1 MRALRSYRDQAPR
14 RVRTLRIARFTSVT
28 TMPGST
34 FRCGMS
40 GRRPATVLAL
50 RFTLRAIFLVPLRTR
65 CAADAA
71 LRLVRRTAFFA
82 VFRAVLAPSADFA
95 RAAGLRRGADF
106 RLGADFLLGAD
117 FALAADLRF
126 GADFALRAEAGR
138 AAARR
143 VDLVGFFFLVTAIAL
158 SPLRHKASLLR
169 QCRLNKAET
178 FRRVP
183 GPPPNVPTCN
193 ASIAP
198 GRGFRLQR

>member
-1 MRALRSYRDQAPR
+1 MRALRSCRDQAPR
-14 RVRTLRIARFTSVT
+14 RVRPLRIARFTSVT
-28 TMPGST
+28 TTPGST

-40 GRRPATVLAL
+40 GRRPATALAL

-71 LRLVRRTAFFA
+71 LRLVRRTAFLA

-95 RAAGLRRGADF
+95 RAAGLRKADF

-117 FALAADLRF
+117 FALAADPLL
-126 GADFALRAEAGR
+126 GADFALRAAAGR